1 MSKSIL
7 GSLAAV
13 ILLLTACSNAPTTAP
28 PREPVTLTIM
38 THDSFAVSEDVVRE
52 FETEN
57 DVQLVFLKSGD
68 TGAAL
73 NRAILMQDAP
83 EADVF
88 YGVDNTFLS
97 RAVQEEIFEPYT
109 SPALSENPEEFKRA
123 LSSVVTP
130 IDYGDVCINYDRAW
144 FAASSLTVP
153 ASLEDL
159 AKPAY
164 GSVQGEGLLV
174 VENPATSSP
183 GLAFLLATIA
193 EYGEEGYLDYWRAL
207 KANGVVVVND
217 WETAY
222 YTNFSASSG
231 NGLQPMVVSYATSPA
246 AEVFYASQPLAEAP
260 TASITAPNTCFRQV
274 EYAGILKDTGQ
285 LELAQRFIDFMLS
298 PRFQEDLP
306 LQMFVYPVNPNA
318 ALPEEFLRYADMAD
332 EPAELD
338 PVLIA
343 ARRDQWIRDWS
354 EVMLK

>member
-1 MSKSIL
+1 MNKSII
-7 GSLAAV
+7 GSLTAV
-13 ILLLTACSNAPTTAP
+13 LLFLTACSTAPTAAP
-28 PREPVTLTIM
+28 EPATLTIM

-73 NRAILMQDAP
+73 NRAILMRDAP

-109 SPALSENPEEFKRA
+109 SPLLTGIPDEFTRGLSG
-123 LSSVVTP
+123 VVTP

-144 FAASSLTVP
+144 FAAKGLAVP

-164 GSVQGEGLLV
+164 GSAQGQGLLV

-193 EYGEEGYLDYWRAL
+193 EYGEDGYLDYWRGL

-231 NGLQPMVVSYATSPA
+231 SGLQPMVVSYATSPA
-246 AEVFYASQPLAEAP
+246 AEVVYASQPLSEAP

-274 EYAGILKDTGQ
+274 EYAGILKGTSQ
-285 LELAQRFIDFMLS
+285 LDLAQRFIDFMLS
-298 PRFQEDLP
+298 PRFQEDVP

-318 ALPEEFLRYADMAD
+318 ALPEEFVRYAAIAD

-343 ARRDQWIRDWS
+343 TRRDQWVRDWS
-354 EVMLK
+354 EVMLR

>member
-1 MSKSIL
+1 MKKIL
-7 GSLAAV
+7 FGSLIA
-13 ILLLTACSNAPTTAP
+13 ILLLITACSTAPTATQTS
-28 PREPVTLTIM
+28 EPITLTVM
-38 THDSFAVSEDVVRE
+38 THDSFAVSEDVVKA
-52 FETEN
+52 FEEAN
-57 DVQLVFLKSGD
+57 DVRLVFLKSGD
-68 TGAAL
+68 TGSAL
-73 NRAILMQDAP
+73 NRAILLKNAP

-109 SPALSENPEEFKRA
+109 PAALAGIPEEFTRN
-123 LSSVVTP
+123 LSGIVTP

-144 FAASSLTVP
+144 FAARSLAMP
-153 ASLEDL
+153 ASLEDFT
-159 AKPAY
+159 KPAY
-164 GSVQGEGLLV
+164 GSAQGEGLLV
-174 VENPATSSP
+174 VENPSTSSP

-193 EYGEEGYLDYWRAL
+193 EYGEDGYLDYWRAL

-246 AEVFYASQPLAEAP
+246 AEVIYASQPLTEAP
-260 TASITAPNTCFRQV
+260 TASITAPNTCFRQL
-274 EYAGILKDTGQ
+274 EYAGILKGTRH

-298 PRFQEDLP
+298 PRFQADMP

-318 ALPEEFLRYADMAD
+318 ALPEEFLRYAAMAE
-332 EPAELD
+332 EPAVLD

-343 ARRDQWIRDWS
+343 TRRDQWIREWS
-354 EVMLK
+354 EVMLR